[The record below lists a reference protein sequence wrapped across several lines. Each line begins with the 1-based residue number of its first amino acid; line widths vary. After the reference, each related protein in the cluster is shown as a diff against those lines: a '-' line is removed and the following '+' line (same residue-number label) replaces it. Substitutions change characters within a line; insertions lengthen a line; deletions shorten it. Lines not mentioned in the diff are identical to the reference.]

1 MKLKLKNTPEQVE
14 LVKAL
19 GSKNPAIARE
29 ASEAF
34 AAFLGPVIQQVLLQ
48 AGTASRIYTDAPFNE
63 DDSPSYP
70 LDLYYN
76 EGVGNI
82 SVWSQSMAGGLP
94 TSMVSGG
101 QELKIATYRLDAAVG
116 FLKKY
121 ARRSRLDV
129 VSKGLER
136 MAQEVLVKQER
147 NAWAV
152 ITKALANAVTNNKK
166 HVTGSTTASVLQVH
180 DFNRLMT
187 LNKRLNESFANGTPD
202 TAYSNGITD
211 LFVSPEMMEQ
221 VRAFAYQPMNSRAAF
236 GQSAAAE
243 NSNGIALPDNL
254 REGIFNAAGAQ
265 EIYGVALNELIEL
278 GIGKKYNVLFD
289 SIVTTD
295 GAAGIGVNGVRLR
308 LNSRERD
315 KLYEANINPIASFPA
330 EGIVIFGQKTLQ
342 ITPSAL
348 DRINVRRLMIFLK
361 KQISR
366 FAKTILFDQNVKT
379 TWARFVSKA
388 EPFLASVKS
397 RFGLTEYKII
407 LDETTTTPELVDRN
421 IMYAKILLKPA
432 KAIEFI
438 AIDFVITDSGAS
450 FDD

>member
-295 GAAGIGVNGVRLR
+295 GAAGIPTGGDNGALAYNGSSAFDKANDEILIGVD
-308 LNSRERD
+308 NSKGAFIR
-315 KLYEANINPIASFPA
+315 PIATQDNASGGSFTVLPDDQFTQRA
-330 EGIVIFGQKTLQ
+330 DKTGFYGFLEEGRVCI
-342 ITPSAL
+342 
-348 DRINVRRLMIFLK
+348 D
-361 KQISR
+361 SR
-366 FAKTILFDQNVKT
+366 AV
-379 TWARFVSKA
+379 V
-388 EPFLASVKS
+388 
-397 RFGLTEYKII
+397 GL
-407 LDETTTTPELVDRN
+407 V
-421 IMYAKILLKPA
+421 
-432 KAIEFI
+432 
-438 AIDFVITDSGAS
+438 V
-450 FDD
+450 

>member
-221 VRAFAYQPMNSRAAF
+221 VRAFAYQPMNSRAAL

-295 GAAGIGVNGVRLR
+295 SVAGIPTGGDNGALAYNGSSAFDKAADEILIGVD
-308 LNSRERD
+308 NSKGAFIR
-315 KLYEANINPIASFPA
+315 PIATQDNASGGSFTVLPDDQFTQRA
-330 EGIVIFGQKTLQ
+330 DKTGFYGFLEEGRVCI
-342 ITPSAL
+342 
-348 DRINVRRLMIFLK
+348 D
-361 KQISR
+361 SR
-366 FAKTILFDQNVKT
+366 AV
-379 TWARFVSKA
+379 V
-388 EPFLASVKS
+388 
-397 RFGLTEYKII
+397 GL
-407 LDETTTTPELVDRN
+407 V
-421 IMYAKILLKPA
+421 
-432 KAIEFI
+432 
-438 AIDFVITDSGAS
+438 V
-450 FDD
+450 